1 VKVFPYE
8 KVGEMVFCFSL
19 LVGEGGMRLKRSES
33 WNSMNGDPDHFVEG
47 LDENIG
53 PVSSHP
59 VPTDVKEFPVPGS
72 SIGEE

>member
-8 KVGEMVFCFSL
+8 KVGEKVFCFSL